1 VNFFKAKKYILD
13 RLKDELSP
21 NLSYHGF
28 HHTIDVYESAIEIAK
43 SEGVTDEMELIMIK
57 TAALY
62 HDSGFVNTYKGHEA
76 AGCDIAR
83 AILPNFNYSED
94 QIDIICNMIMA
105 TKIPQDPKN
114 KFEEIIADADL
125 DYLGRS
131 DFDQIA
137 STLFK
142 ELNVYANLSD
152 ENEWNKLQLSFLE
165 KHTFFTD
172 FAKQNRDDKKQ
183 ENLLKIKSIIQ

>member
-21 NLSYHGF
+21 SLSYHGF
-28 HHTIDVYESAIEIAK
+28 HHTIDVFESAIEIAK
-43 SEGVTDEMELIMIK
+43 TEGVTDAKDLILIK

-62 HDSGFVNTYKGHEA
+62 HDCGFVNTYKGHEA

-83 AILPNFNYSED
+83 SILPTFQYSD
-94 QIDIICNMIMA
+94 TDIELICDMIMA
-105 TKIPQDPKN
+105 TKIPQNPKS

-125 DYLGRS
+125 DYLGRN
-131 DFDQIA
+131 DFDQI
-137 STLFK
+137 SSSLFK

-152 ENEWNKLQLSFLE
+152 ENEWNKLQVSFLE
-165 KHTFFTD
+165 SHTYFTN
-172 FAKQNRDDKKQ
+172 FAKQNREEKKQ
-183 ENLLKIKSIIQ
+183 QNLLKIKSLLQ